1 MTGSDVKYKS
11 NFNSHLE
18 QTMKKEST
26 NSFSRLGISRKIQWL
41 TSIKFSRTMKLS
53 VFLSLCSL
61 GVSYASGLYAQGV
74 TVNIEAKNETV
85 AEILKDIEAQSGYDF
100 FYNNKLVNVNR
111 RVSVS
116 SKNENVFDVL
126 NQVFDGTNVTY
137 SVLDKKIVLSTKEVD
152 SRVTASS
159 SQQSSQ
165 HVVKGKV
172 VDANGEP
179 IIGATIVEVGT
190 ANGTVTDF
198 DGNFTL
204 NVSGTNA
211 KLDISYIGYKKVVL
225 SAISKSLS
233 NIILKEDM
241 ETLDEVVVVA
251 YGTQK
256 KANLTGAVSQVQMD
270 KVLGDRPI
278 STVGAALQG
287 AIPGLVVSPKST
299 PGADATFNIRGT
311 TSINGGSPLVLID
324 NVPGDINMLNPED
337 IESVSVLKDAASAAV
352 YGARSAFGVI
362 LITTKQGKK
371 NEKFSV
377 NYNTTLGWQEAI
389 GLPEQVSVLDY
400 IDIYQ
405 HTFGNTHY
413 IQSMDMDTWRDLFTQ
428 YHNNPSSLTGVEASG
443 RYITEDGH
451 VYLLNDRD
459 HFKDALTGGFQQ
471 THNLSVRGGTER
483 LTYRI
488 SFGYVNNN
496 GVLKGSKD
504 MYERLNASSNIKA
517 DITDWLSTSLD
528 FRYTK
533 GDQATPDNSQGIIW
547 NVQMPRFFPNGTMV
561 DADGVTQYWQTP
573 EAALSFAPENHT
585 VKKNPRIYSR
595 TSIHPI
601 KGLDFAFEYTYNGV
615 EQDVCTYNGYFSL
628 MHPQNTQ
635 ITEPKTSSYSNNK
648 VSTDYNA
655 INVTATYEKSFG
667 NHNFKVLAGFTQ
679 ETSSQK
685 SLNVNRLDMINT
697 DLPSISGG
705 TGEVTATDVYNE
717 YIIRGGYGRI
727 NYDYMGKYLF
737 EMNGRYDGSS
747 RFPKENRYGFF
758 PSFSLGW
765 QVGKEKFMKW
775 ADSWLNEFKIRG
787 SYGEIGNQNI
797 IDPTDN
803 NKSKVDNYPY
813 IPVMN
818 PQKAGWILGGVRP
831 ITLTTPGMVSSDFT
845 WEVAKTLDVGF
856 DLSVLNNRLQATFDW
871 YQRNTEGM
879 LAPGRDLAAEAGA
892 SAPRQNAA
900 NLRNRGWEITL
911 NWRDNIGD
919 WGYRVGF
926 NLYDSHTYITKY
938 DNPNKDLAMDYYEGM
953 EIGEIWGYVTN
964 GFYTIEDFIPS
975 SEGVKG
981 WQDGVWNLKEGVTT
995 IQGVSPRPGDHK
1007 FVNLRDDENSVNRID
1022 TGDNTADNP
1031 GDRKVIGNN
1040 AAHFQFGANL
1050 GVNWKGVDLSVM
1062 LQGTGKRDYWAS
1074 DNLRWGFGNAAT
1086 GTAGVI
1092 FKGQEDFWR
1101 PKDENANT
1109 VEGWQPVNPD
1119 PAYHR
1124 YYGQQQNKNSNRRV
1138 QTRYL
1143 MNAAYLRIKN
1153 ITLGYTF
1160 PKNWVSKVGL
1170 ANVKVFCSG
1179 ENLFTFTDMPSGF
1192 DPERMSWGYPYYRTI
1207 SFGVNLTL

>member
-1 MTGSDVKYKS
+1 MKNNR
-11 NFNSHLE
+11 NFQNMEIGRSLW
-18 QTMKKEST
+18 TFTKKIP
-26 NSFSRLGISRKIQWL
+26 LV
-41 TSIKFSRTMKLS
+41 MKLFIFYLFCS
-53 VFLSLCSL
+53 IGMLQAVETYAQNARLSLN
-61 GVSYASGLYAQGV
+61 V
-74 TVNIEAKNETV
+74 EEETV
-85 AEILKDIEAQSGYDF
+85 ANVLRQIEDASDFDF
-100 FYNNKLVNVNR
+100 FYNNSHVDLNR

-116 SKNENVFDVL
+116 AQNSDIFAILKEIFE
-126 NQVFDGTNVTY
+126 GTEVRYT
-137 SVLDKKIVLSTKEVD
+137 VLDKKIILSTQLE
-152 SRVTASS
+152 ASTQGV
-159 SQQSSQ
+159 QQEGN
-165 HVVKGKV
+165 VVKGKV

-179 IIGATIVEVGT
+179 VIGATIKEVGT
-190 ANGTVTDF
+190 DNGTVTDV
-198 DGNFTL
+198 DGNFTIKTQTDATL
-204 NVSGTNA
+204 EVSF
-211 KLDISYIGYKKVVL
+211 IGYQSQTLKAVTGKEL
-225 SAISKSLS
+225 TIT
-233 NIILKEDM
+233 LKEDTEM
-241 ETLDEVVVVA
+241 LDEVVVVA

-287 AIPGLVVSPKST
+287 AIPGLVVSPSAS
-299 PGADATFNIRGT
+299 PGADASFNIRGT

-371 NEKFSV
+371 NEKFSI
-377 NYNTTLGWQEAI
+377 NYNTTLGWQDAI
-389 GLPEQVSVLDY
+389 GLPEQVSVLEY
-400 IDIYQ
+400 MDIYQ

-413 IQSMDMDTWRDLFTQ
+413 IQSMDMDTWRDLYTQ
-428 YHNNPSSLTGVEASG
+428 YHNDPSSLPGVEASG

-451 VYLLNDRD
+451 VYFLNDRD
-459 HFKDALTGGFQQ
+459 HFKDAVTGGFQQ
-471 THNLSVRGGTER
+471 THNLSVRGGTDK

-504 MYERLNASSNIKA
+504 VYERLNASSNIKA

-533 GDQATPDNSQGIIW
+533 GDRATPDNSTGWIW
-547 NVQMPRFFPNGTMV
+547 NVQMPRFFPNGTLT
-561 DADGVTQYWQTP
+561 DSEGATQYWQTL
-573 EAALSFAPENHT
+573 ENALAFAPENHT

-601 KGLDFAFEYTYNGV
+601 KGLDLAFEYTYNGV
-615 EQDVCTYNGYFSL
+615 EQDIRSYNGYFSL
-628 MHPQNTQ
+628 MHPQNSQVTD
-635 ITEPKTSSYSNNK
+635 PKTSSYSNNK

-667 NHNFKVLAGFTQ
+667 NHNFKVLGGFAQ

-685 SLNVNRLDMINT
+685 NLNVNRLDMINT

-705 TGEVTATDVYNE
+705 VGEVTATDSYNE

-737 EMNGRYDGSS
+737 EVNGRYDGSS
-747 RFPKENRYGFF
+747 RFPHANRYGFF

-765 QVGKEKFMKW
+765 QVGKENFMKW
-775 ADSWLNEFKIRG
+775 AEPWLNEFKIRG

-797 IDPTDN
+797 A
-803 NKSKVDNYPY
+803 NYAY
-813 IPVMN
+813 IATMD
-818 PQKAGWILGGVRP
+818 PQKAGWIIGGARP
-831 ITLTTPGMVSSDFT
+831 ITLTTPGMVSSNFT
-845 WEVAKTLDVGF
+845 WEVAKTLDLGI
-856 DLSVLNNRLQATFDW
+856 DLSILNNRLQATFDW

-879 LAPGRDLAAEAGA
+879 LAPGRDLAGEAGA
-892 SAPRQNAA
+892 TAPKQNAA

-926 NLYDSHTYITKY
+926 NLYDSHTFITKY
-938 DNPNKDLAMDYYEGM
+938 DNPNKDLAMSYYEGM
-953 EIGEIWGYVTN
+953 EIGEIWGYVTD

-975 SEGVKG
+975 SDGVKG
-981 WQDGVWNLKEGVTT
+981 WQDGVWNLKEGITS

-1007 FVNLRDDENSVNRID
+1007 FVNLRDSENSVNRID
-1022 TGDNTADNP
+1022 TGANTVDDP

-1040 AAHFQFGANL
+1040 AAHLQFGANF
-1050 GVNWKGVDLSVM
+1050 GVSYKGFDLSVM

-1074 DNLRWGFGNAAT
+1074 DHLRWGFGNSTA

-1092 FKGQEDFWR
+1092 FKGQDDFWM
-1101 PKDENANT
+1101 PKDEDANT
-1109 VEGWQPVNPD
+1109 IEGWQPVNPN
-1119 PAYHR
+1119 PTYHR
-1124 YYGQQQNKNSNRRV
+1124 YYGQQQNKASNRRV
-1138 QTRYL
+1138 QTHYL
-1143 MNAAYLRIKN
+1143 MNAAYMRVKN
-1153 ITLGYTF
+1153 ITLGYSF
-1160 PKNWVSKVGL
+1160 PKSWISKIGL
-1170 ANVKVFCSG
+1170 ANAKVFCSG
-1179 ENLFTFTDMPSGF
+1179 ENLFTITDMPSGF
-1192 DPERMSWGYPYYRTI
+1192 DPERMTWGYPYYRTI
-1207 SFGVNLTL
+1207 SFGVNVTL

>member
-1 MTGSDVKYKS
+1 MKNDC
-11 NFNSHLE
+11 NFQNMEIGRSLW
-18 QTMKKEST
+18 TFTKKIP
-26 NSFSRLGISRKIQWL
+26 LV
-41 TSIKFSRTMKLS
+41 MKLFIFYLFCS
-53 VFLSLCSL
+53 IGMLQAVETYAQNARLSLN
-61 GVSYASGLYAQGV
+61 V
-74 TVNIEAKNETV
+74 EEETV
-85 AEILKDIEAQSGYDF
+85 ANVLRQIEDASDFDF
-100 FYNNKLVNVNR
+100 FYNNSHVDLNR

-116 SKNENVFDVL
+116 AQNSDIFAILKEIFE
-126 NQVFDGTNVTY
+126 GTEVRYT
-137 SVLDKKIVLSTKEVD
+137 VLDKKIILSTQLE
-152 SRVTASS
+152 ASAQGV
-159 SQQSSQ
+159 QQQ
-165 HVVKGKV
+165 GNVVKGKV

-179 IIGATIVEVGT
+179 VIGATIKEVGT
-190 ANGTVTDF
+190 DNGTVTDV
-198 DGNFTL
+198 DGNFTIKTQ
-204 NVSGTNA
+204 TNA
-211 KLDISYIGYKKVVL
+211 TLEVSFIGYQSQTLKAVTGKEL
-225 SAISKSLS
+225 AIT
-233 NIILKEDM
+233 LKEDTEM
-241 ETLDEVVVVA
+241 LDEVVVVA

-256 KANLTGAVSQVQMD
+256 KANLTGAISQVQMD

-278 STVGAALQG
+278 ATVGAALQG
-287 AIPGLVVSPKST
+287 AIPGLVVSPSAS
-299 PGADATFNIRGT
+299 PGADASFNIRGT
-311 TSINGGSPLVLID
+311 TSINGGGPLVLID
-324 NVPGDINMLNPED
+324 NVPGDINLLNPED

-377 NYNTTLGWQEAI
+377 NYNTTLGWQEATGI
-389 GLPEQVSVLDY
+389 PEQVSVLEY
-400 IDIYQ
+400 MDIYQ

-413 IQSMDMDTWRDLFTQ
+413 IQSMDMDTWRDLYTQ
-428 YHNNPSSLTGVEASG
+428 YHNDPSSLPGVEASG

-451 VYLLNDRD
+451 VYFLNDRD
-459 HFKDALTGGFQQ
+459 HYKDAVTGGFQQ
-471 THNLSVRGGTER
+471 THNLSVRGGTDR

-504 MYERLNASSNIKA
+504 VYERLNASSNIKA

-533 GDQATPDNSQGIIW
+533 GDRATPDNSQGLIW
-547 NVQMPRFFPNGTMV
+547 NVQMPRFFPNGTVV
-561 DADGVTQYWQTP
+561 DPDGVTQYWQTP
-573 EAALSFAPENHT
+573 EAALDFAPENHT

-601 KGLDFAFEYTYNGV
+601 KGLDLAFEYTYNGV
-615 EQDVCTYNGYFSL
+615 EQDIRSYNGYFSL

-635 ITEPKTSSYSNNK
+635 VTEPKTSSYSNNK

-667 NHNFKVLAGFTQ
+667 KHNFKILGGFTQ

-685 SLNVNRLDMINT
+685 NLNVNRLDMINT

-705 TGEVTATDVYNE
+705 VGEVTATDSYNE

-737 EMNGRYDGSS
+737 EVNGRYDGSS
-747 RFPKENRYGFF
+747 RFPKNNRYGFF

-765 QVGKEKFMKW
+765 QVGKEKFMQW
-775 ADSWLNEFKIRG
+775 ADSWLNEFKLRG

-797 IDPTDN
+797 A
-803 NKSKVDNYPY
+803 NYAY
-813 IPVMN
+813 IATMT
-818 PQKAGWILGGVRP
+818 PQKAGWILGGTRP
-831 ITLTTPGMVSSDFT
+831 ITLTTPGMVSSNFT
-845 WEVAKTLDVGF
+845 WEVARTLDVGI
-856 DLSVLNNRLQATFDW
+856 DLSVLNNRLQTTFDW

-892 SAPRQNAA
+892 SAPQQNAA

-926 NLYDSHTYITKY
+926 NLYDSHTFITKY
-938 DNPNKDLAMDYYEGM
+938 DNPNKDLTMNYYEGM
-953 EIGEIWGYVTN
+953 EIGEIWGYVTD

-975 SEGVKG
+975 SDGVKG
-981 WQDGVWNLKEGVTT
+981 WQDGVWNLKEGVTS

-1007 FVNLRDDENSVNRID
+1007 FVNLRDGENSINRID
-1022 TGDNTADNP
+1022 TGTNTVDDP

-1040 AAHFQFGANL
+1040 AAHLQFGANL
-1050 GVNWKGVDLSVM
+1050 GVSYKGFDLSVM

-1101 PKDENANT
+1101 PQDENANT
-1109 VEGWQPVNPD
+1109 IEGWQPVDPNPT
-1119 PAYHR
+1119 YHR
-1124 YYGQQQNKNSNRRV
+1124 YYGQQQNKTSNRRV

-1143 MNAAYLRIKN
+1143 MNAAYMRVKN
-1153 ITLGYTF
+1153 ITLGYSF
-1160 PKNWVSKVGL
+1160 PKSWISKIGL
-1170 ANVKVFCSG
+1170 TNAKVFCSG
-1179 ENLFTFTDMPSGF
+1179 ENLFTITDMPSGF
-1192 DPERMSWGYPYYRTI
+1192 DPERMTWGYPYYRTI
-1207 SFGVNLTL
+1207 SFGVNVTL